1 MQQSSL
7 CQYFLYF
14 LDLILKLLHHFLSP
28 LMLINN
34 LNGYLPSLALM
45 SLYKFLLK
53 LQLLPYLVLHILL
66 FHILQYAVLLAGD
79 PYRCR
84 QYALSALDEACSV
97 LLAGD
102 AAALQRRNAGL
113 YFRAAQQLAR
123 TADNAAPI
131 PTRGEPPAG
140 DFDRADNSW
149 IPLESSTS
157 EGRG

>member
-1 MQQSSL
+1 MRSVGITRVERVSSAPGM
-7 CQYFLYF
+7 
-14 LDLILKLLHHFLSP
+14 D
-28 LMLINN
+28 
-34 LNGYLPSLALM
+34 GVAAATLARARRD
-45 SLYKFLLK
+45 
-53 LQLLPYLVLHILL
+53 
-66 FHILQYAVLLAGD
+66 LQYAVLSAGD

-102 AAALQRRNAGL
+102 AAALQRRYAGL

-131 PTRGEPPAG
+131 PTRGEPLAG
-140 DFDRADNSW
+140 DLDRADNSW